1 MDELH
6 PMNRLTYVEEVL
18 REFCSMRATTSR
30 TTRCDRLFA
39 HRLFAADVPLAAVK
53 AAFLVESVRR
63 VLRPP
68 RRFPPRPIRSLSY
81 FGPIIDQILLHP
93 PDLAALNYLVFNLN
107 RLDDVIRDNTQPWI
121 R

>member
-1 MDELH
+1 MHESQ
-6 PMNRLTYVEEVL
+6 PTNRRTFVEEVL
-18 REFCSMRATTSR
+18 REFCSMRATSGR
-30 TTRCDRLFA
+30 STRRDWLFA
-39 HRLFAADVPLAAVK
+39 HRLFAAEVPLAAVK

-63 VLRPP
+63 VLRAP

-107 RLDDVIRDNTQPWI
+107 RLDDEIRDNI
-121 R
+121 HH